1 MKVVAICLVSVLGL
15 GMVGVGSTV
24 SPGVLDPGLDQS
36 QLTAA
41 VLSHPQIHLLPGAR
55 SDVER
60 GLIDPRVLRL
70 LLVLA
75 DQHELTKVG
84 PLISGH
90 SYYVKGTT
98 RPSYHAFGRAV
109 DILAMD
115 GEWVTIRNL
124 GALDATRLAVSL
136 EPPLRPHQVGAPWT
150 LSVPGVTTFTKDH
163 ADHLHFGYAPGKED
177 G

>member
-41 VLSHPQIHLLPGAR
+41 VLGHPQIHLLAGAR

-75 DQHELTKVG
+75 DQHELTKIG

-109 DILAMD
+109 DILAVD
-115 GEWVTIRNL
+115 REWVTIRNL
-124 GALDATRLAVSL
+124 GALDAVKLAGSL
-136 EPPLRPHQVGAPWT
+136 EPPLRPHQIGAPWP
-150 LSVPGVTTFTKDH
+150 LRVPGVTTFTKDH
-163 ADHLHFGYAPGKED
+163 AGHLHFGYHPRKEE